1 MHEGRNRLIRI
12 GKSEISNIL
21 NSLGYSENRG
31 LKEIIL
37 KKYNLIYPKFKIGSK
52 YRNPKILI
60 PLIVYFYFRLHD
72 INFKKS
78 KLLAVSEILNS
89 DINSFTLQIKRF
101 LSKNYR
107 W

>member
-1 MHEGRNRLIRI
+1 MHERNNSLIRI
-12 GKSEISNIL
+12 GESEVSKIL
-21 NSLGYSENRG
+21 NGLGYSKYKY

-37 KKYNLIYPKFKIGSK
+37 KKYNLIYPKFRTESK

-72 INFKKS
+72 INIEKS
-78 KLLAVSEILNS
+78 KLLTVSEILNS
-89 DINSFTLQIKRF
+89 DINSFIIQIKRF

-107 W
+107 